1 MDQPDGI
8 KILPGMAG
16 KASGK
21 PPGTDMAAKAG
32 VEVPLAAT
40 FSPAEIDET
49 YVWVIDEQAQ
59 TVHRRQ
65 VKTGELTARGIK
77 ILDGLKPGEWIA
89 KAGVHYL
96 QEGQKIKILE
106 N

>member
-1 MDQPDGI
+1 
-8 KILPGMAG
+8 
-16 KASGK
+16 
-21 PPGTDMAAKAG
+21 
-32 VEVPLAAT
+32 LAAT
-40 FSPAEIDET
+40 FSPAEIEKT
-49 YVWVIDEQAQ
+49 YVWVIDEAAQ
-59 TVHRRQ
+59 TVHRRE
-65 VKTGELTARGIK
+65 VETGELTDRGIK